1 MIRTEGKNNNQEVFI
16 MSVKQISVF
25 LETTTDGLMQFS
37 KVLQENN
44 IDIRAFSIAEAPDFS
59 IARVIVDDF
68 ESTKE
73 ALGKAGYVTS
83 VATVLAVGIPDRAGG
98 LYEVLNSFTDAGVN
112 VKYTYAF
119 TGREKGMAYRAFR
132 VDDEAKAIAALQQN
146 DFLIIHQED
155 LQCSDEK
162 GCL

>member
-1 MIRTEGKNNNQEVFI
+1 

-25 LETTTDGLMQFS
+25 LETTTDGLMQFT

-68 ESTKE
+68 DHTTE
-73 ALGKAGYVTS
+73 ALKKAGYVTS
-83 VATVLAVGIPDRAGG
+83 VTSVLGVAIPDRTGG
-98 LYEVLNSFTDAGVN
+98 LYEVLNSFTEAGVI

-119 TGREKGMAYRAFR
+119 TGRQKGLAYRAFR
-132 VDDEAKAIAALQQN
+132 VDDEAKAIAVLQKN
-146 DFLIIHQED
+146 GILLIEQED
-155 LQCSDEK
+155 LQCTVDG

>member
-1 MIRTEGKNNNQEVFI
+1 

-25 LETTTDGLMQFS
+25 LETTTDGLMQFT
-37 KVLQENN
+37 KVLQEND

-68 ESTKE
+68 AHTTE
-73 ALGKAGYVTS
+73 ALKKAGYVTS
-83 VATVLAVGIPDRAGG
+83 VTSVLGVAIPDRTGG
-98 LYEVLNSFTDAGVN
+98 LYEVLNSFTEAGVN

-119 TGREKGMAYRAFR
+119 TGRQKGLAYRAFR
-132 VDDEAKAIAALQQN
+132 VDDEAKAIAALQKN
-146 DFLIIHQED
+146 EILLIDQED
-155 LQCSDEK
+155 LQCTVDG

>member
-1 MIRTEGKNNNQEVFI
+1 

-119 TGREKGMAYRAFR
+119 TSRETGTACRVFR
-132 VDDEAKAIAALQQN
+132 VDDEAKAVAALQGK
-146 DFLIIHQED
+146 DFLIINQED
-155 LQCSDEK
+155 LQCGE
-162 GCL
+162 GAEICL

>member
-1 MIRTEGKNNNQEVFI
+1 

-25 LETTTDGLMQFS
+25 LETTTDGLMEFT
-37 KVLQENN
+37 KVLQENS

-68 ESTKE
+68 ERTNN
-73 ALGKAGYVTS
+73 ALKNAGYVIS
-83 VATVLAVGIPDRAGG
+83 VSTVLAVALPDRAGG
-98 LYEVLNSFTDAGVN
+98 LYEVLNSFTAAGVN

-119 TGREKGMAYRAFR
+119 TGRQKGLAYRAFR
-132 VDDEAKAIAALQQN
+132 VDDEAKAIAALQKDN
-146 DFLIIHQED
+146 LMIIDQED
-155 LQCSDEK
+155 LQCTVDG

>member
-1 MIRTEGKNNNQEVFI
+1 

-25 LETTTDGLMQFS
+25 LETTTDGLMEFT
-37 KVLQENN
+37 KVLQESN

-68 ESTKE
+68 ERTNN
-73 ALGKAGYVTS
+73 ALKNAGYVIS
-83 VATVLAVGIPDRAGG
+83 VSTVLAVALPDRAGG
-98 LYEVLNSFTDAGVN
+98 LYEVLNSFTAAGVN

-119 TGREKGMAYRAFR
+119 TGRQKGLAYRAFR
-132 VDDEAKAIAALQQN
+132 VDNEAKAIAALQKDN
-146 DFLIIHQED
+146 LMIIDQED
-155 LQCSDEK
+155 LQCTVDG